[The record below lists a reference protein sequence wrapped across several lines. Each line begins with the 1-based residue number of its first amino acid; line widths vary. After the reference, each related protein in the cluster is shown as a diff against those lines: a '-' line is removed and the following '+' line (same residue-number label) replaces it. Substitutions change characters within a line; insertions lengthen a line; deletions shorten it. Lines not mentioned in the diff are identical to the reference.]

1 MTMCKFIRL
10 FKEQQKTQKVDLSPI
25 EATKGKEQVLAN
37 LSSGLGEAGAEIE
50 KANQLLEY
58 SIIHISIQKNL
69 L

>member
-37 LSSGLGEAGAEIE
+37 LSSSLGEAGAEIE